1 MYNMRTVVDN
11 NVIYID
17 MCTHKYIW
25 HILTHI
31 HLYKNQ
37 WPYNYAF
44 LTRHLLFVLQDE
56 IIISIYFWSLFK
68 SSVWCTNTNTKNFPT
83 CSSQVA
89 QIEGKPFGNLFWQLN
104 ILKVIK
110 QTRIVWPNYE
120 HTQPS
125 ALWERGGHKVI
136 LPVLDISKQQDKLRQ
151 SQKHSSP
158 NCTKNSSLK
167 LHRLRLTDSRREEGC
182 IQTHGTSASI
192 PLYHT
197 SPCQHSQ
204 SLHHVK
210 RPLCHR
216 HLSQILLCNV
226 FIFFL
231 KYFLSLVTD

>member
-17 MCTHKYIW
+17 ICTHKYIW

-31 HLYKNQ
+31 
-37 WPYNYAF
+37 
-44 LTRHLLFVLQDE
+44 HLLFVLQDE

-68 SSVWCTNTNTKNFPT
+68 SSVWCTNTNSKNFST
-83 CSSQVA
+83 CSRQVA

-125 ALWERGGHKVI
+125 ALWEKGGHKVI
-136 LPVLDISKQQDKLRQ
+136 LPVLDISKQHDKSRQ

-158 NCTKNSSLK
+158 NCTKNSYLK
-167 LHRLRLTDSRREEGC
+167 LHGLRLTDSQREEGC

-204 SLHHVK
+204 SPHHVK

-226 FIFFL
+226 IIFFL
-231 KYFLSLVTD
+231 KYFLSATD